1 MALKGNLSDT
11 SVIQLL
17 NLIHLARKTGRLVLE
32 REGET
37 ARVAFRQGKLAWA
50 QLGSEESGL
59 ATILQRSRKI
69 TRNQYHLLK
78 NKAPDMPDKELGL
91 LLVNAGYLTQAD
103 ILDSLQQYYAQ
114 VVQRLFSW
122 MEGSFAFE
130 AGEAPPEE
138 CITVSLGLENLII
151 EGMRQTEERE
161 QLQNEIPSLDVAVK
175 FRERPEA
182 SIQNIQLSKEEW
194 RVISYINPK
203 NSLRQI
209 GQAARMGDF
218 EIRRLVHG
226 LLEAGIVELVPAD
239 EAAAGQPPA
248 AGEEGQ
254 GSVVDR
260 LLHRIRS
267 I

>member
-1 MALKGNLSDT
+1 MALKGNLNDT

-17 NLIHLARKTGRLVLE
+17 NLIHLAKKTGRLVLE
-32 REGET
+32 REGEI
-37 ARVAFRQGKLAWA
+37 AKVFFRQGKLAWA

-130 AGEAPPEE
+130 AGEASPEE

-161 QLQNEIPSLDVAVK
+161 RLQNEIPSLDVAVK

-226 LLEAGIVELVPAD
+226 LLEAGIVELVSVD
-239 EAAAGQPPA
+239 EAAAEKPPA
-248 AGEEGQ
+248 AGEEEQ
-254 GSVVDR
+254 GSVLDR